1 MKRPA
6 FWITIFMICGIYCRL
21 GVSKWVCLICFIFPL
36 VSISYFV
43 IKYKKLRYV
52 WFLLMVALGFILAHI
67 SASPTVIEKAGGSM
81 QVTATGYIT
90 DIGTTSGGYPK
101 LRIHAD
107 MINLE
112 DGNVYPAQTIY
123 VIDMQLGE
131 HEIGEGVILQGE
143 AMAFS
148 HADLYG
154 GYDEWQYLTAQG
166 YTCKMFP
173 DVMEKT
179 GEQHQSVATLFFR
192 WNQSV
197 QHVLERMLPAEQ
209 SAIAKAML
217 TGNRDDIDRMTETL
231 YTKAGVT
238 HILCISGLHMSI
250 LAACVAY
257 LLERYA
263 KCSLRTSAIVT
274 IFACWFFL
282 LFTGFA
288 PSSMRAVV
296 MITIASFGRVFYRK
310 PDWLNS
316 IALAAL
322 VILCLEPLYLFQA
335 GFQLSFLS
343 VIGIY
348 MGSRVLPE
356 GETWY
361 AKLGHMAGISAF
373 ASGFGLPVAAY
384 HFSDVSTVAV
394 LSNMVILPLSG
405 ILLGM
410 IILSAIAGLLW
421 LPAGVFLS
429 GTVYAI
435 LKLFEGT
442 CWLVTQIPYSYI
454 SVGRMPVFCI
464 LLLYGLAI
472 CCCLYRPRWQE
483 RSIVV
488 GTTIILLCAMVG
500 NRLYLHQ
507 NQVMFLDVG
516 QGDAA
521 VITTS
526 DHKAYVIDGGGVANK
541 EIGANTGVTVLEP
554 YLASKGI
561 ERVEAVFL
569 THFDTDHCLGILELL
584 QDMPVG
590 ALYLPAAEV
599 EHTEFEEIQ
608 IHMQEV
614 TAQKQIPIYTL
625 KQGDVLQEEHFGTLT
640 CFGPPDGMVENENQR
655 SLVLQYQYGDTKILF
670 TGDCEAEGEYQMM
683 QSGMDLQSD
692 ILKVAHH
699 GSATSSLQTFLETV
713 APTYSIISCGEN
725 NWYGHPHPQTIE
737 KLEKIQSEILRTDK
751 MGSIEIQ
758 IAPDTGY
765 TIQTAAERIPWYER
779 IKKSM
784 ETK

>member
-21 GVSKWVCLICFIFPL
+21 GISELVCLVCFLFPL
-36 VSISYFV
+36 ISVSYFV
-43 IKYKKLRYV
+43 IKQKRFRYIG
-52 WFLLMVALGFILAHI
+52 FLLAVVFGFVLAHV
-67 SASPTVIEKAGGSM
+67 SASLTVVEKVGGSM
-81 QVTATGYIT
+81 EVTATGYIA
-90 DIGTTSGGYPK
+90 DIGTTAGGYPK

-107 MINLE
+107 MTNLQ
-112 DGNVYPAQTIY
+112 DGNIYSNQEIY
-123 VIDMQLGE
+123 VIDMQLGQ
-131 HEIGEGVILQGE
+131 HEIGEGVYLQGE
-143 AMAFS
+143 ALAFS

-173 DVMEKT
+173 EIMEKT
-179 GEQHQSVATLFFR
+179 GTQHNSIAILFFR
-192 WNQSV
+192 WNEAV

-217 TGNRDDIDRMTETL
+217 TGNKDDIDSMTESL

-250 LAACVAY
+250 LAAFVVY

-274 IFACWFFL
+274 IVACWFFL

-296 MITIASFGRVFYRK
+296 MITLASLGRVFYRK

-316 IALAAL
+316 IALAAF
-322 VILCLEPLYLFQA
+322 VILCLEPLYLFHA

-429 GTVYAI
+429 GSVYAI

-454 SVGRMPVFCI
+454 SVGRMPAFCI
-464 LLLYGLAI
+464 LLLYVLAI
-472 CCCLYRPRWQE
+472 VCCVYRPRWQE
-483 RSIVV
+483 RCIVV
-488 GTTIILLCAMVG
+488 GTTAVLFCAVIG
-500 NRLYLHQ
+500 NRFYLHQ

-516 QGDAA
+516 QGDATI
-521 VITTS
+521 ITTS
-526 DHKAYVIDGGGVANK
+526 DHKAYVIDGGGLGNK
-541 EIGANTGVTVLEP
+541 EIGENTGVTILEP
-554 YLASKGI
+554 YLASKGM

-569 THFDTDHCLGILELL
+569 THLDTDHCLGVLELL

-590 ALYLPAAEV
+590 ALYLSAAEAKN
-599 EHTEFEEIQ
+599 TESAEIQ
-608 IHMQEV
+608 AQIQEIV
-614 TAQKQIPIYTL
+614 EKHNIPVYTIQ
-625 KQGDVLQEEHFGTLT
+625 QGDVLQADGFGTLT
-640 CFGPPDGMVENENQR
+640 CFWPPEMQVENENQR
-655 SLVLQYQYGDTKILF
+655 SLVLQYQYGETKILF
-670 TGDCEAEGEYQMM
+670 TGDCEAEGEYQIL
-683 QSGMDLQSD
+683 QNGIDLQSD

-699 GSATSSLQTFLETV
+699 GSASSSLQTFLEAVTPDHAV
-713 APTYSIISCGEN
+713 ISCGEN
-725 NWYGHPHPQTIE
+725 NWYGHPHVQTIE
-737 KLEKIQSEILRTDK
+737 KLENINSDILRTDQ

-758 IAPDTGY
+758 IAPKGY
-765 TIQTAAERIPWYER
+765 AIQTAAERIPWYER
-779 IKKSM
+779 IKESM

>member
-21 GVSKWVCLICFIFPL
+21 GISKWVCLVCFLFPL

-43 IKYKKLRYV
+43 IKYKKFRYV
-52 WFLLMVALGFILAHI
+52 WFVLAVVFGFLLAHI
-67 SASPTVIEKAGGSM
+67 SASPTVVEKAGGSM
-81 QVTATGYIT
+81 EITAIGYIT

-107 MINLE
+107 MTNLE
-112 DGNVYPAQTIY
+112 DGSIYPAQNIY
-123 VIDMQLGE
+123 VIDMQIGQ
-131 HEIGEGVILQGE
+131 HKIGEDVILQGT
-143 AMAFS
+143 ALSFS

-173 DVMEKT
+173 DKMEKT
-179 GEQHQSVATLFFR
+179 GTQHQSIATLFFR
-192 WNQSV
+192 WNQAV
-197 QHVLERMLPAEQ
+197 QYILERMLPNEQ

-250 LAACVAY
+250 LAACVVY
-257 LLERYA
+257 LLQQYA
-263 KCSLRTSAIVT
+263 KCSLRTSAFVT
-274 IFACWFFL
+274 ILACWFFL

-296 MITIASFGRVFYRK
+296 MITITSMGCICYRK

-316 IALAAL
+316 VALAAC
-322 VILCLEPLYLFQA
+322 VILCLEPLYLFHA

-348 MGSRVLPE
+348 VGSRVLPK

-361 AKLGHMAGISAF
+361 TKLGYMAGISAF

-394 LSNMVILPLSG
+394 LSNMVVLPLSG

-410 IILSAIAGLLW
+410 IMLSAIAGLLW
-421 LPAGVFLS
+421 LPAGVFFS
-429 GTVYAI
+429 GSVYVI
-435 LKLFEGT
+435 LKIYEGT

-454 SVGRMPVFCI
+454 SVGRMPVLCI

-483 RSIVV
+483 RC
-488 GTTIILLCAMVG
+488 IIFAATGILFCAMVG
-500 NRLYLHQ
+500 NRLYLHR

-526 DHKAYVIDGGGVANK
+526 DHKAYVIDGGGAANK
-541 EIGANTGVTVLEP
+541 EIGENTGVTVLEP
-554 YLASKGI
+554 YLASKGL

-590 ALYLPAAEV
+590 ALYLPAAETKN
-599 EHTEFEEIQ
+599 ESTEIQ
-608 IHMQEV
+608 V
-614 TAQKQIPIYTL
+614 QIKEITEQYKIPVYTI
-625 KQGDVLQEEHFGTLT
+625 KQGDVLQADRFGKLI
-640 CFGPPDGMVENENQR
+640 CLSPQDMQVENENQR

-670 TGDCEAEGEYQMM
+670 TGDCEAEGEYRMLQN
-683 QSGMDLQSD
+683 GIDLQSD

-699 GSATSSLQTFLETV
+699 GSASSSLQTFLEAV
-713 APTYSIISCGEN
+713 APDFAVISCGEN

-737 KLEKIQSEILRTDK
+737 KLQNIQSEILRTDK
-751 MGSIEIQ
+751 MGSIAIQ

>member
-21 GVSKWVCLICFIFPL
+21 GISKWVCLVCFIFPL
-36 VSISYFV
+36 IAVSYFV
-43 IKYKKLRYV
+43 IKHKKVRYLY
-52 WFLLMVALGFILAHI
+52 FLFSVALGFVLAHI
-67 SASPTVIEKAGGSM
+67 SALPTVVEKAGGSM
-81 QVTATGYIT
+81 EVTATGYIA
-90 DIGTTSGGYPK
+90 DMGTTSGGYPK

-107 MINLE
+107 MTNLA
-112 DGNVYPAQTIY
+112 DGSIYPDQDIY
-123 VIDMQLGE
+123 VIDMQLGQ
-131 HEIGEGVILQGE
+131 HEVGEEVNLQGQ
-143 AMAFS
+143 ALAFS

-173 DVMEKT
+173 DVLEKT
-179 GEQHQSVATLFFR
+179 GTQHQSIAILFFR
-192 WNQSV
+192 WNQAV
-197 QHVLERMLPAEQ
+197 QHVIERMLPAEQ

-217 TGNRDDIDRMTETL
+217 TGNRDDIDRMTESL

-257 LLERYA
+257 LLQQYV

-274 IFACWFFL
+274 IVACWFFL

-296 MITIASFGRVFYRK
+296 MITLASLGCVCYRK

-343 VIGIY
+343 VMGIY
-348 MGSRVLPE
+348 MGSHVLPK

-361 AKLGHMAGISAF
+361 AKLGNMAGISAF

-394 LSNMVILPLSG
+394 FSNMVILPLSG

-410 IILSAIAGLLW
+410 IILSTIVGMLW
-421 LPAGVFLS
+421 LPAGVFFS
-429 GTVYAI
+429 GSVYAI

-454 SVGRMPVFCI
+454 SVGRIPVLCI

-483 RSIVV
+483 RCIVV
-488 GTTIILLCAMVG
+488 GTTIVLFCAVVG

-516 QGDAA
+516 QGDAT

-526 DHKAYVIDGGGVANK
+526 NHKAYVIDGGGLANK
-541 EIGANTGVTVLEP
+541 EIGENTGVTVLEP
-554 YLASKGI
+554 YLASKGLD
-561 ERVEAVFL
+561 RVDAVFL
-569 THFDTDHCLGILELL
+569 THLDTDHCLGILELL

-590 ALYLPAAEV
+590 ALYLPAAEAVHSESADIQAQIQEIV
-599 EHTEFEEIQ
+599 EKED
-608 IHMQEV
+608 
-614 TAQKQIPIYTL
+614 IPVYTI
-625 KQGDVLQEEHFGTLT
+625 KQGDVLHADGFGNLT
-640 CFGPPDGMVENENQR
+640 CLWPPEMQVENENQR
-655 SLVLQYQYGDTKILF
+655 SLVLQYQYGDTKILL
-670 TGDCEAEGEYQMM
+670 TGDCEAEGEYQIL
-683 QSGMDLQSD
+683 QSGIDVQSD

-699 GSATSSLQTFLETV
+699 GSASSSLQTFLEAV
-713 APTYSIISCGEN
+713 APTYSVISCGEN
-725 NWYGHPHPQTIE
+725 NWYGHPHAQTIE
-737 KLEKIQSEILRTDK
+737 KLEAIQSEILRTDK

-765 TIQTAAERIPWYER
+765 AIQTAAERIPWYER
-779 IKKSM
+779 IKESL